1 MQEQVGNMYQV
12 NLIKN
17 YLKNPNEIIELAE
30 QEREKFSL
38 RVPGQPFNFI
48 TPYGESKVKSLFS
61 HNMSNT
67 LKSAI
72 LKTLS
77 DEDRTADS
85 LTINRYDPGD
95 FLKRH
100 KDSLGRYWKFKLIF
114 LRCDIN
120 HFMWYDNNNVAH
132 LINEEPGSYI
142 EMPIHIEHEVT
153 EIGPTERSKFSL
165 VLSWEI

>member
-12 NLIKN
+12 NVIKN

-30 QEREKFSL
+30 QERDKFSL
-38 RVPGQPFNFI
+38 RVPGQPFNFA
-48 TPYGESKVKSLFS
+48 TPYGNSSVKSLFS
-61 HNMSNT
+61 YNMSSI

-72 LKTLS
+72 LKTLN
-77 DEDRTADS
+77 DDDRTADA

-114 LRCDIN
+114 LRCDNN
-120 HFMWYDNNNVAH
+120 HFVWYDSSGSAH

-142 EMPIHIEHEVT
+142 EMPIHVEHEVT